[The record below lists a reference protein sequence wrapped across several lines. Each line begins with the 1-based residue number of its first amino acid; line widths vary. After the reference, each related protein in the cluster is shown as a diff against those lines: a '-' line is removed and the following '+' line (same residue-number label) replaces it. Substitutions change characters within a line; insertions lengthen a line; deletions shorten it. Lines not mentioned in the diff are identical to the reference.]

1 MTIAAFVID
10 TSASMSAKTAS
21 GCSLMDH
28 AKNVV
33 EQMTVKKRQTP
44 AHYVLLTNCLLL
56 TTEDWPSNV
65 KTSWTDW
72 GDKPEKRAARY
83 VERSSGYEVYTV
95 PRGDD

>member
-10 TSASMSAKTAS
+10 TSESMSAKTAS

-44 AHYVLLTNCLLL
+44 THYVLLTNCLLL
-56 TTEDWPSNV
+56 TSEDWPSNV

-83 VERSSGYEVYTV
+83 IYIFACMYVCR
-95 PRGDD
+95 